1 MCPIAG
7 GDWSYASVAGVWA
20 LYFSGA
26 RGYSYDS
33 VGFRAALYL

>member
-7 GDWSYASVAGVWA
+7 GSWNAGANAGVWA
-20 LYFSGA
+20 LHLA
-26 RGYSYDS
+26 DVRGNSHDG